1 MLKNITKCHKV
12 KIQQFIAKHF
22 KFIVYH
28 TEKYPITR
36 VISSR
41 HFRFDVASKKVEV
54 LVVKVGV
61 FLVLTLS

>member
-1 MLKNITKCHKV
+1 MLKNIIKCHKV

-36 VISSR
+36 VIS
-41 HFRFDVASKKVEV
+41 VADTSDLVWLAKKW
-54 LVVKVGV
+54 KA
-61 FLVLTLS
+61 